1 MSCIDH
7 INVFGCF
14 NCPEHDV
21 CNKLLV
27 PDDEQAMTSL
37 KQQHNSWPIGFIGSF
52 VSLLIHTHTNGHK
65 SHVQVA
71 IRSGHEIEWNVELLP
86 STTKLIILELASGQY
101 TMTVA
106 NFDDNSIRH
115 VDGRFDVERRG
126 QRDIIEACVRN
137 PQRLHTIN
145 QILAS
150 PRIHNSAE
158 WTFICHPYL
167 REINNAACGPILIL
181 AFYHEYF
188 GEPLFGVGVVV
199 YDEDLRRRLVEI
211 HVQHFGQQDQS
222 DNISPPESYRS
233 NLNTMDERLD
243 ATPW

>member
-1 MSCIDH
+1 
-7 INVFGCF
+7 
-14 NCPEHDV
+14 
-21 CNKLLV
+21 
-27 PDDEQAMTSL
+27 
-37 KQQHNSWPIGFIGSF
+37 
-52 VSLLIHTHTNGHK
+52 
-65 SHVQVA
+65 
-71 IRSGHEIEWNVELLP
+71 
-86 STTKLIILELASGQY
+86 
-101 TMTVA
+101 MTVA

-243 ATPW
+243 ATPWWVAHYAREARQEHEHNAAQPGTNGVDGQGNTSVLSWKGSTKVSNPSPKHDRYLLYEQNISNLQWRI